1 MGARRSKTIDLK
13 NFSVPLGARQEKM
26 ERNNDRLYFFRV
38 FLHVIPVIFMSTSD
52 VNQSTF
58 LAEVLEKSHQT
69 PVVVDFFA
77 TWCGPC
83 QMLKPLLEKLVPEYG
98 LVLAKVDIDENPGLA
113 QEYGVSGVPDVRIV
127 VDGLVQ
133 PGFVGM
139 LPEPK
144 LREML
149 QRLKLKS
156 GLNASL
162 DRLYAL
168 AESGDIVA
176 AEIQIQA
183 LLTEHPNDP
192 GLILEAGNFYLESG
206 NLEMAETLAGRIPQH
221 EKELAARAR
230 GLQALIEFKRA
241 IGSEVMSELDQQ
253 YKDAA
258 QASLEQRYEE
268 ALSGFLAIVERDRL
282 YRNDAA
288 RRSMLALFDL
298 LGNENPLTNVYRKK
312 LMTAIY

>member
-1 MGARRSKTIDLK
+1 MVARRSKTIDLK

-26 ERNNDRLYFFRV
+26 KRNHDGLYFFRV
-38 FLHVIPVIFMSTSD
+38 FLHFIPVIFMSTSD
-52 VNQSTF
+52 VSQSTF
-58 LAEVLEKSHQT
+58 LTEVLEKSHQT

-83 QMLKPLLEKLVPEYG
+83 QMLKPLLEKLVPEYD
-98 LVLAKVDIDENPGLA
+98 LILAKVDIDENPSLA

-127 VDGLVQ
+127 VDGVVQ

-144 LREML
+144 LRELL

-183 LLTEHPNDP
+183 LLIEHPNDP
-192 GLILEAGNFYLESG
+192 NLILEAGNFYLESG

-268 ALSGFLAIVERDRL
+268 ALLGFLAIVERDRL

>member
-149 QRLKLKS
+149 QRLK
-156 GLNASL
+156 
-162 DRLYAL
+162 
-168 AESGDIVA
+168 
-176 AEIQIQA
+176 
-183 LLTEHPNDP
+183 
-192 GLILEAGNFYLESG
+192 
-206 NLEMAETLAGRIPQH
+206 
-221 EKELAARAR
+221 
-230 GLQALIEFKRA
+230 FKFKP
-241 IGSEVMSELDQQ
+241 
-253 YKDAA
+253 Y
-258 QASLEQRYEE
+258 
-268 ALSGFLAIVERDRL
+268 
-282 YRNDAA
+282 
-288 RRSMLALFDL
+288 
-298 LGNENPLTNVYRKK
+298 
-312 LMTAIY
+312 